1 MRAGALVALLA
12 LAGLAAHAYAQSG
25 ASSRA
30 VRVTQTAYLKA
41 SNPDAD
47 DHFGAVVCSRGTRG
61 RESRSAMTAPHSP
74 PAHRTK
80 PAPPRVSHSNGLRIE
95 TVGRVV
101 GGNGHLA

>member
-25 ASSRA
+25 ASPRA

-47 DHFGAVVCSRGTRG
+47 DHFGCGGVLQGHTGQGVALSDDGTTLAAG
-61 RESRSAMTAPHSP
+61 APHEAS
-74 PAHRTK
+74 ASAGITQ
-80 PAPPRVSHSNGLRIE
+80 
-95 TVGRVV
+95 
-101 GGNGHLA
+101 